1 MGIIWSIFSNFQL
14 EGDENDNES
23 PRVLEQYAAQVL
35 GNKSHTEM
43 YQKSFPFK
51 FLMHF
56 GDFILQISQAS
67 MAQKGHFHI
76 QQETVWVHRHGFQ
89 DTEITH
95 KPLCQDLS
103 HILSS
108 QRDMNFAHRSE
119 ICIMDDLQQMNL
131 LIYGLIIWLMPTP
144 FTFTKP

>member
-1 MGIIWSIFSNFQL
+1 
-14 EGDENDNES
+14 
-23 PRVLEQYAAQVL
+23 
-35 GNKSHTEM
+35 
-43 YQKSFPFK
+43 
-51 FLMHF
+51 MHF

-89 DTEITH
+89 DTEITL